1 MSCAL
6 SLDCFV
12 CAGCGTVLLCFGDL
26 GFLCGVVVGG
36 TTSGIRASQVS
47 LGIFLEI
54 RRALGADLVEIVCRS
69 QISCSLVRGIMCR
82 SQNNARST
90 QGIIGGVDPVRNS
103 I

>member
-54 RRALGADLVEIVCRS
+54 RRASGSDSVEIVCRS
-69 QISCSLVRGIMCR
+69 QIRGSRVRGIMCR
-82 SQNNARST
+82 SQKDERSA
-90 QGIIGGVDPVRNS
+90 QGIFGGVYSVRNS